1 MLQYGCTN
9 LIVTTIERILVIKF
23 PLSSIAI
30 NINVDSFI
38 NLNSIILFY
47 RTISIGN
54 IWLST
59 TVCWKLLRVLP
70 KTEQFKE
77 LDNQQITM
85 DKIFY

>member
-30 NINVDSFI
+30 NINVDSIF
-38 NLNSIILFY
+38 LNGPHVDHFY
-47 RTISIGN
+47 GRVD

-85 DKIFY
+85 EKIFY